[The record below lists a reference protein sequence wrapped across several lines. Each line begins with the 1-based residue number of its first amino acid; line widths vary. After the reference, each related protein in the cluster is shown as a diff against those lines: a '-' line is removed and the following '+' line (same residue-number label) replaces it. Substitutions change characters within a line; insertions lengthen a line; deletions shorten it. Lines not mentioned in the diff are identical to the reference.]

1 MPAYPTLTGTDVEDT
16 RPLSEA
22 EIYAAAVRDQI
33 EADPIVK
40 EARQNFPNSMA
51 AIEAGD
57 WDAAEICVVREIT
70 SYLSN
75 SNPNIDLQLNGLYEW
90 GQGGQQDPQLAVD
103 LQPGQRLQIVGMGR
117 NLAIASPPV
126 HNALRLGTSYVIG
139 QGIPMPVSSDA
150 DVQGVISDEWDDP
163 DNFEFASHEG
173 QKETDRQQRIAGE
186 LFVVVAV
193 ADDGHCKWRTVDT
206 MRVADVVPH
215 PEDRCRPLYYR
226 VQTMDQAYD
235 FGNGAPLPM
244 GGTPEYVYYP
254 DWRNVAPPDDSDEG
268 DRDPY
273 RNKEGFKRAPDG
285 MVMAHFPL
293 NKIGGLRGIPDMA
306 AAVVWVVEHKRFMDA
321 RVMIMQALAK
331 ISMIKTVKGGP
342 QQVQASAA
350 LERSSLANSPFQG
363 LERNPTGVAQVY
375 TKSQGV
381 DIDFPKF
388 DTGASGA
395 TQDLEALAQMV
406 GTAFGLPTHY
416 ILMSTE
422 TSRLATA
429 VAMELPVLKMYE
441 DRQSAWRDMLRDLI
455 DYALV
460 QAAKA
465 SPKRIKAPVVY
476 RHGHE
481 MIDWDRAE
489 PSPDKVTM
497 DGTPVK
503 AIDADAAPVKEA
515 DMGDLRR
522 LLGLP
527 ATADDLEA
535 QAALCDRFVE
545 SNEELGR
552 PDIAQAHRD
561 YALHLR
567 GMVAAVKEADGG
579 VPMVANAVS
588 PLPPAPVMPTVMTG
602 KRRADAQKSKANK
615 ARGGYDVSMPKI
627 LARDIPA
634 SIQAVDTAA
643 KGGYI
648 TQEQAARMAYELF
661 NVDDVSDAMLDWEQA
676 VDLRLEQHNDA
687 LDQAN
692 EEKEQQQQA
701 TSQKADQDKQESDAN
716 VAKTQAETQT
726 MGAQAPSSGAKIP
739 SGGMSR

>member
-70 SYLSN
+70 SFLSN

-215 PEDRCRPLYYR
+215 PEDRRRPLYYR
-226 VQTMDQAYD
+226 VQQMDQAYD

-244 GGTPEYVYYP
+244 GGTAEYVYYP
-254 DWRNVAPPDDSDEG
+254 DWRNVAPPEESDEG

-273 RNKEGFKRAPDG
+273 RHKGGFKRAPDG

-293 NKIGGLRGIPDMA
+293 NRIGGLRGIPDMA

-465 SPKRIKAPVVY
+465 TPKRIKAPVVY

-481 MIDWDRAE
+481 MIDWDRAA

-515 DMGDLRR
+515 DSSAAI
-522 LLGLP
+522 P
-527 ATADDLEA
+527 AGN
-535 QAALCDRFVE
+535 V
-545 SNEELGR
+545 
-552 PDIAQAHRD
+552 
-561 YALHLR
+561 
-567 GMVAAVKEADGG
+567 
-579 VPMVANAVS
+579 VS
-588 PLPPAPVMPTVMTG
+588 PLPPSPVDPAVMTG
-602 KRRADAQKSKANK
+602 KTHTALQQQKKKAN
-615 ARGGYDVSMPKI
+615 RGAFDISLGEILQRDV
-627 LARDIPA
+627 PA
-634 SIQAVDTAA
+634 QMGALQVAFTN
-643 KGGYI
+643 GFI
-648 TQEQAARMAYELF
+648 TQEQAAREAFSLLAF
-661 NVDDVSDAMLDWEQA
+661 DSIDDAMDAWRAA
-676 VDLRLEQHNDA
+676 VELRLEQHSDA
-687 LDQAN
+687 LEQAA
-692 EEKEQQQQA
+692 EEKQQQQQA
-701 TSQKADQDKQESDAN
+701 ASQKANQDQQKTDQQGKMVDAQ

-726 MGAQAPSSGAKIP
+726 MGAQAPSSGASTP
-739 SGGMSR
+739 SGGMSRKPGA

>member
-1 MPAYPTLTGTDVEDT
+1 MPAYPTTTGTEVEDT

-22 EIYAAAVRDQI
+22 EVYAAAVREQI
-33 EADPIVK
+33 EADPTIK
-40 EARQNFPNSMA
+40 EARQNFPTAMA
-51 AIEAGD
+51 ALEVGD
-57 WDAAEICVVREIT
+57 YDAATLCIVREVT
-70 SYLSN
+70 AFLSN
-75 SNPNIDLQLNGLYEW
+75 TNPDIDLQLNGLYEW

-103 LQPGQRLQIVGMGR
+103 LQPGQRRQYIGMGR

-150 DVQGVISDEWDDP
+150 DVQAVISDCWDDP
-163 DNFEFASHEG
+163 DNFEFATHEG

-186 LFVVVAV
+186 IFVVVAV

-215 PEDRCRPLYYR
+215 PEDRRRPLYYR
-226 VQTMDQAYD
+226 VQVMDQAYD
-235 FGNGAPLPM
+235 FGNGQPLPT
-244 GGTPEYVYYP
+244 GDQAEYVYYP
-254 DWRNVAPPDDSDEG
+254 DWRNVAPPAESDEG

-273 RNKEGFKRAPDG
+273 REKRGFKRAPDG
-285 MVMAHFPL
+285 AVMAHFPV
-293 NKIGGLRGIPDMA
+293 NRIGGLRGIPDMA

-350 LERSSLANSPFQG
+350 LERSSMATSPWRG

-388 DTGASGA
+388 DTGAAGA

-441 DRQSAWRDMLRDLI
+441 DRQSAWRDMLRALI
-455 DYALV
+455 DYALT

-465 SPKRIKAPVVY
+465 ERIIAPVVY

-481 MIDWDRAE
+481 MIDWDKAD
-489 PSPDKVTM
+489 PAPDKVRL
-497 DGTPVK
+497 DGTPVQ
-503 AIDADAAPVKEA
+503 AVNAEAAPVKEA
-515 DMGDLRR
+515 DVA
-522 LLGLP
+522 LP
-527 ATADDLEA
+527 A
-535 QAALCDRFVE
+535 
-545 SNEELGR
+545 G
-552 PDIAQAHRD
+552 
-561 YALHLR
+561 
-567 GMVAAVKEADGG
+567 
-579 VPMVANAVS
+579 NAMS
-588 PLPPAPVMPTVMTG
+588 PLPPSPVDPAVMTG
-602 KRRADAQKSKANK
+602 KPRTALHKEKQMAN
-615 ARGGYDVSMPKI
+615 RGAFDVSLGAI
-627 LARDIPA
+627 LSRDVPA
-634 SIQAVDTAA
+634 QMGALQVAFTN
-643 KGGYI
+643 GFI
-648 TQEQAARMAYELF
+648 TQEQAAREAFELLSF
-661 NVDDVSDAMLDWEQA
+661 DSIDDAMDEWRAA
-676 VDLRLEQHNDA
+676 VELRLEQHSDV
-687 LDQAN
+687 LEQAA
-692 EEKEQQQQA
+692 EEKQQQQQA
-701 TSQKADQDKQESDAN
+701 VQQKATQDKQESDAK
-716 VAKTQAETQT
+716 VAKTHADIAT
-726 MGAQAPSSGAKIP
+726 MGAQVPSSGAKLP
-739 SGGMSR
+739 SGGMSRKPK

>member
-1 MPAYPTLTGTDVEDT
+1 MPAYPTTTGTEVEDT

-22 EIYAAAVRDQI
+22 EIYAAAVREQI
-33 EADPIVK
+33 EADPVVTQ
-40 EARQNFPNSMA
+40 ARTTFPTSMA

-57 WDAAEICVVREIT
+57 WDAAEICVIREVT
-70 SYLSN
+70 AYLSN
-75 SNPNIDLQLNGLYEW
+75 SNPDIDLQLNGLYEW

-103 LQPGQRLQIVGMGR
+103 LNFGQRRQYVGMGR

-150 DVQGVISDEWDDP
+150 DVQAVISDCWDDP
-163 DNFEFASHEG
+163 DNFEFSTHEG

-186 LFVVVAV
+186 IFVVVAV

-206 MRVADVVPH
+206 MRVADIVPH
-215 PEDRCRPLYYR
+215 PEDRRRPLYYR
-226 VQTMDQAYD
+226 VQVMDQAYD
-235 FGNGAPLPM
+235 FGNGQPLPM
-244 GGTPEYVYYP
+244 GDQAEYVYYP
-254 DWRNVAPPDDSDEG
+254 DWRNVAPPAESDEG

-273 RNKEGFKRAPDG
+273 REKRGFKRAPDG
-285 MVMAHFPL
+285 AVMAHFPV
-293 NKIGGLRGIPDMA
+293 NRIGGLRGIPDMA

-350 LERSSLANSPFQG
+350 LERSSMATSPWRG

-375 TKSQGV
+375 SKSQGV
-381 DIDFPKF
+381 DIEFPKF
-388 DTGASGA
+388 DTGAAGA

-441 DRQSAWRDMLRDLI
+441 DRQSAWRDMLRALI
-455 DYALV
+455 DYALT

-465 SPKRIKAPVVY
+465 KRIIAPVVY

-489 PSPDKVTM
+489 PAPDKVRL
-497 DGTPVK
+497 DGTPVQ
-503 AIDADAAPVKEA
+503 AVNAEAAPVKEA
-515 DMGDLRR
+515 DTGNLRR

-527 ATADDLEA
+527 ATAEDLEA

-545 SNEELGR
+545 SNEQLGHA
-552 PDIAQAHRD
+552 DIAQAHRD

-567 GMVAAVKEADGG
+567 GMAAAVKEGLAPED
-579 VPMVANAVS
+579 VQAQMQKQVEAKKPANQKQDNKSQRGKVNID
-588 PLPPAPVMPTVMTG
+588 LPA
-602 KRRADAQKSKANK
+602 
-615 ARGGYDVSMPKI
+615 I
-627 LARDIPA
+627 LARDVPA
-634 SIQAVDTAA
+634 MAGAIDTLSR
-643 KGGYI
+643 GGYI
-648 TQEQAARMAYELF
+648 TPEDAAYEAYMLFAPDDLDSKMDSWRLYVETQGAAIEERQKAEQELQQKQSDQGQQKTDQQGKLVEAQAA
-661 NVDDVSDAMLDWEQA
+661 
-676 VDLRLEQHNDA
+676 
-687 LDQAN
+687 
-692 EEKEQQQQA
+692 
-701 TSQKADQDKQESDAN
+701 
-716 VAKTQAETQT
+716 KTHAEAQT
-726 MGAQAPSSGAKIP
+726 MGAQLPSSGAKVP
-739 SGGMSR
+739 SGGQSRKPK

>member
-1 MPAYPTLTGTDVEDT
+1 MPAYPTTTGTEVEDT

-22 EIYAAAVRDQI
+22 EVYAAAVREQI
-33 EADPIVK
+33 EADPVVK
-40 EARQNFPNSMA
+40 EARQHFPTSMA
-51 AIEAGD
+51 AIEAGE
-57 WDAAEICVVREIT
+57 WDAAEALIVREVT

-75 SNPNIDLQLNGLYEW
+75 SNPDIDLQLNGLYAW

-103 LQPGQRLQIVGMGR
+103 LNFGQRRQYIGMGR

-150 DVQGVISDEWDDP
+150 DVQAVISDEWDDP
-163 DNFEFASHEG
+163 DNFEFSTHEG

-186 LFVVVAV
+186 IFVVVAV

-206 MRVADVVPH
+206 MRVADIVPH
-215 PEDRCRPLYYR
+215 PEDRRRSLYYR
-226 VQTMDQAYD
+226 VQVMDQAYD
-235 FGNGAPLPM
+235 FGNGQPLPM
-244 GGTPEYVYYP
+244 GDQAEYVYYP
-254 DWRNVAPPDDSDEG
+254 DWRNVAPPAESDEG

-273 RNKEGFKRAPDG
+273 RQTRGFKRAPDG
-285 MVMAHFPL
+285 AVMAHFPV
-293 NKIGGLRGIPDMA
+293 NRIGGLRGIPDMA

-350 LERSSLANSPFQG
+350 LERSSMANSPWRG

-381 DIDFPKF
+381 DIDFPTF
-388 DTGASGA
+388 DTGAAGA

-441 DRQSAWRDMLRDLI
+441 DRQSAWRDMLRALI
-455 DYALV
+455 DYALT

-465 SPKRIKAPVVY
+465 KRIKAPVVY

-489 PSPDKVTM
+489 PAPDKVRL
-497 DGTPVK
+497 DGTPVQ
-503 AIDADAAPVKEA
+503 AVNAEAAPVKEA
-515 DMGDLRR
+515 DTGNLRR

-527 ATADDLEA
+527 ATVEDLEA

-545 SNEELGR
+545 SNEQLGHG
-552 PDIAQAHRD
+552 DIAQAHRD

-567 GMVAAVKEADGG
+567 DMAAAVKEGLAEPD
-579 VPMVANAVS
+579 VLAHAQQHEEDQKPD
-588 PLPPAPVMPTVMTG
+588 TR
-602 KRRADAQKSKANK
+602 KDDAQKS
-615 ARGGYDVSMPKI
+615 RGFFSVDMPNI
-627 LARDIPA
+627 LERDLSGTVTAI
-634 SIQAVDTAA
+634 DTSV
-643 KGGYI
+643 KNGSV
-648 TQEQAARMAYELF
+648 TPQQAAYLTIMALGFDE
-661 NVDDVSDAMLDWEQA
+661 VSDEMEKWERFTLTQA
-676 VDLRLEQHNDA
+676 KQVEDRQKQALELEQKQSEQGQQKTDQHGALVDA
-687 LDQAN
+687 Q
-692 EEKEQQQQA
+692 
-701 TSQKADQDKQESDAN
+701 
-716 VAKTQAETQT
+716 VAKTHAEAAT
-726 MGAQAPSSGAKIP
+726 MGAQAPSSGAKTP
-739 SGGMSR
+739 SGGMSDKP

>member
-1 MPAYPTLTGTDVEDT
+1 MPAYPTTTGTEVEDT

-22 EIYAAAVRDQI
+22 EVYAAAVREQI
-33 EADPIVK
+33 EADPVVK

-51 AIEAGD
+51 AIEAGE
-57 WDAAEICVVREIT
+57 WDAAEALIVREVT
-70 SYLSN
+70 AYLSN
-75 SNPNIDLQLNGLYEW
+75 TNPDIDLQLNGLYEW

-103 LQPGQRLQIVGMGR
+103 LNFGQRRQYVGMGR

-150 DVQGVISDEWDDP
+150 DVQAVISDCWDDP
-163 DNFEFASHEG
+163 DNFEFATHEG

-186 LFVVVAV
+186 IFVVVAV

-206 MRVADVVPH
+206 MRVADIVPH
-215 PEDRCRPLYYR
+215 PEDRRRPLYYR
-226 VQTMDQAYD
+226 VQVMDQAYD
-235 FGNGAPLPM
+235 FGNGQPLPM
-244 GGTPEYVYYP
+244 GDQAEYVYYP
-254 DWRNVAPPDDSDEG
+254 DWRNVAPPAESDEG

-273 RNKEGFKRAPDG
+273 REKRGFKRAPDG
-285 MVMAHFPL
+285 AVMAHFPV
-293 NKIGGLRGIPDMA
+293 NRIGGLRGIPDMA

-350 LERSSLANSPFQG
+350 LERSSMATSPWRG

-388 DTGASGA
+388 DTGAAGA

-441 DRQSAWRDMLRDLI
+441 DRQSAWRDLLRALI
-455 DYALV
+455 DYALT

-465 SPKRIKAPVVY
+465 KRIIAPVVY

-481 MIDWDRAE
+481 MIDWDKAD
-489 PSPDKVTM
+489 PAPDKVRL
-497 DGTPVK
+497 DGTPVQ
-503 AIDADAAPVKEA
+503 AVNAEAAPVKEA
-515 DMGDLRR
+515 DMPM
-522 LLGLP
+522 P
-527 ATADDLEA
+527 AP
-535 QAALCDRFVE
+535 
-545 SNEELGR
+545 SG
-552 PDIAQAHRD
+552 
-561 YALHLR
+561 
-567 GMVAAVKEADGG
+567 
-579 VPMVANAVS
+579 VS

-615 ARGGYDVSMPKI
+615 SRGGYDVSMPKI

-661 NVDDVSDAMLDWEQA
+661 NVDDVSDAMGDWEQA

-701 TSQKADQDKQESDAN
+701 AQQKATQDQQKTDQHGALVDAQ
-716 VAKTQAETQT
+716 VAKTHAEAAT
-726 MGAQAPSSGAKIP
+726 MGAQAPSSGARTP
-739 SGGMSR
+739 SGGMSGKP

>member
-1 MPAYPTLTGTDVEDT
+1 MPAYPTTTGTEVEDT

-22 EIYAAAVRDQI
+22 EIYAAAVREQI
-33 EADPIVK
+33 EADPVVTQ
-40 EARQNFPNSMA
+40 ARTTFPTSMA

-57 WDAAEICVVREIT
+57 WDAAEICVIREVT
-70 SYLSN
+70 AYLSN
-75 SNPNIDLQLNGLYEW
+75 SNPDIDLQLNGLHEW

-103 LQPGQRLQIVGMGR
+103 LNFGQRRQYVGMGR

-150 DVQGVISDEWDDP
+150 DVQAVISDCWDDP
-163 DNFEFASHEG
+163 DNFEFSTHEG

-186 LFVVVAV
+186 IFVVVAV

-206 MRVADVVPH
+206 MRVADIVPH
-215 PEDRCRPLYYR
+215 PEDRRRPLYYR
-226 VQTMDQAYD
+226 VQVMDQAYD
-235 FGNGAPLPM
+235 FGNGQPLPM
-244 GGTPEYVYYP
+244 GGQAEYVYYP
-254 DWRNVAPPDDSDEG
+254 DWRNVAPPAESDEG

-273 RNKEGFKRAPDG
+273 REKRGFKRAPDG
-285 MVMAHFPL
+285 AVMAHFPV
-293 NKIGGLRGIPDMA
+293 NRIGGLRGIPDMA

-350 LERSSLANSPFQG
+350 LERSSMATSPWRG

-388 DTGASGA
+388 DTGAAGA

-441 DRQSAWRDMLRDLI
+441 DRQSAWRDLLRALI
-455 DYALV
+455 DYALT

-465 SPKRIKAPVVY
+465 KRIIAPVVY

-489 PSPDKVTM
+489 PAPDKVRL
-497 DGTPVK
+497 DGTPVQ
-503 AIDADAAPVKEA
+503 AVNAEAAPVKEA
-515 DMGDLRR
+515 
-522 LLGLP
+522 GLP
-527 ATADDLEA
+527 GQATPGAVTPAPNGNATLATAKQIRE
-535 QAALCDRFVE
+535 QQK
-545 SNEELGR
+545 
-552 PDIAQAHRD
+552 P
-561 YALHLR
+561 
-567 GMVAAVKEADGG
+567 
-579 VPMVANAVS
+579 
-588 PLPPAPVMPTVMTG
+588 
-602 KRRADAQKSKANK
+602 DAQQNK
-615 ARGGYDVSMPKI
+615 AKSTRGQYTCDLPLILQRDV
-627 LARDIPA
+627 PA
-634 SIQAVDTAA
+634 TINAIDVAS
-643 KGGYI
+643 KGGHI
-648 TQEQAARMAYELF
+648 TPEQAAQEVMNALSW
-661 NVDDVSDAMLDWEQA
+661 DDVSDRIAEWRQWVEVNAQQVEDLAKQA
-676 VDLRLEQHNDA
+676 AAQ
-687 LDQAN
+687 Q
-692 EEKEQQQQA
+692 EQQKQQ
-701 TSQKADQDKQESDAN
+701 TDQQHQQKQQVVDAQT
-716 VAKTQAETQT
+716 AKMDAETVAT
-726 MGAQAPSSGAKIP
+726 TAGADVP
-739 SGGMSR
+739 SGGMSGKK

>member
-1 MPAYPTLTGTDVEDT
+1 MPAYPTLTGTEVEDT
-16 RPLSEA
+16 RPLSDA
-22 EIYAAAVRDQI
+22 EIYAAAVREQI

-40 EARQNFPNSMA
+40 EARQNFPDAMA
-51 AIEAGD
+51 ALEAGD
-57 WDAAEICVVREIT
+57 YDAAELCIVREVT
-70 SYLSN
+70 AFLSN
-75 SNPNIDLQLNGLYEW
+75 SNPDIDLQLNGLYEW

-103 LQPGQRLQIVGMGR
+103 LQPGQRRQFVGMGR

-150 DVQGVISDEWDDP
+150 DVQAVISDEFLDP
-163 DNFEFASHEG
+163 DNVEFASHEG

-215 PEDRCRPLYYR
+215 PEDRRRPLYYR

-254 DWRNVAPPDDSDEG
+254 DWRNVAPPEGSDEQ

-273 RNKEGFKRAPDG
+273 RHTQGFKRAPDG
-285 MVMAHFPL
+285 MVMAHFPV
-293 NKIGGLRGIPDMA
+293 NRIGGLRGIPDMA

-388 DTGASGA
+388 DTGAAGA

-416 ILMSTE
+416 ILMSTD

-465 SPKRIKAPVVY
+465 NPKRIKAPVVY

-481 MIDWDRAE
+481 MIDWDRAA
-489 PSPDKVTM
+489 PAPDKVTM

-503 AIDADAAPVKEA
+503 AIDADAAPVKE
-515 DMGDLRR
+515 
-522 LLGLP
+522 GLP
-527 ATADDLEA
+527 EPDVLAHA
-535 QAALCDRFVE
+535 QQH
-545 SNEELGR
+545 EEDQK
-552 PDIAQAHRD
+552 PDAQKD
-561 YALHLR
+561 
-567 GMVAAVKEADGG
+567 
-579 VPMVANAVS
+579 
-588 PLPPAPVMPTVMTG
+588 
-602 KRRADAQKSKANK
+602 DAQKS
-615 ARGGYDVSMPKI
+615 RGFFSVDMPNI
-627 LARDIPA
+627 LERDLSKTITA
-634 SIQAVDTAA
+634 IDTSI
-643 KGGYI
+643 KNGSI
-648 TQEQAARMAYELF
+648 TPQQAAYLTIMALGFDE
-661 NVDDVSDAMLDWEQA
+661 VSDELTKWERFTLTQA
-676 VDLRLEQHNDA
+676 KQVDER
-687 LDQAN
+687 
-692 EEKEQQQQA
+692 QQQA
-701 TSQKADQDKQESDAN
+701 MELQQKQTAQGQQKTDQQGTLVDAQ
-716 VAKTQAETQT
+716 VAKTHAEAAT
-726 MGAQAPSSGAKIP
+726 MGAQVPSSSASTP
-739 SGGMSR
+739 SGGMSRKPGT